1 MELTQLEITIVEQTV
16 NEMVERE
23 FRDLSDLQLALI
35 GGGIGEV
42 IVA

>member
-1 MELTQLEITIVEQTV
+1 MEFSQMEITSVERTV

-23 FRDLSDLQLALI
+23 ICDLSDLQLAVI

>member
-1 MELTQLEITIVEQTV
+1 MDFAQMEIASVERTV
-16 NEMVERE
+16 NEIAERE
-23 FRDLSDLQLALI
+23 ICDLSDLQLALI

>member
-1 MELTQLEITIVEQTV
+1 MEITSVERTV
-16 NEMVERE
+16 NEIVERE
-23 FRDLSDLQLALI
+23 ICDLSQLELALI

>member
-1 MELTQLEITIVEQTV
+1 MEMTKVERKTVELVPAEALEIQ
-16 NEMVERE
+16 MRE
-23 FRDLSDLQLALI
+23 LSDLQLSLV